1 MQYERFDYI
10 SANNWL
16 LDYFRDVSYMFY
28 GINDYSKTLLHL
40 ASWFVEVAEIDCN
53 VDEFTGTRDFLNM
66 LYVNQDYLV
75 EKNFV
80 SYNVNTIYIGE

>member
-16 LDYFRDVSYMFY
+16 LDYFRDIYYMVN
-28 GINDYSKTLLHL
+28 GTDDYSKTLLDL
-40 ASWFVEVAEIDCN
+40 ASWFVEVVEIDFN

-66 LYVNQDYLV
+66 LYMNKDYLV
-75 EKNFV
+75 EKGFV
-80 SYNVNTIYIGE
+80 SYNVKTIYIGE